1 MKTFKRALL
10 LWVTLILIWMS
21 LSFGEVVAQN
31 KPATGR
37 PTYSSW
43 NIFQMVEG

>member
-1 MKTFKRALL
+1 MKTFKRALC
-10 LWVTLILIWMS
+10 LWSAMVLIWIT
-21 LSFGEVVAQN
+21 LSFGQVVAQN

-43 NIFQMVEG
+43 NIFQMMEE

>member
-1 MKTFKRALL
+1 MKTFKRALC
-10 LWVTLILIWMS
+10 LWAILILIWVS
-21 LSFGEVVAQN
+21 LSFGQVVAQN

-43 NIFQMVEG
+43 NIFQMMEE